1 MSHVGNHSQIREYTK
16 DTLIHVYDTIAEGDA
31 PKICEE
37 SISSKGG
44 KVSHLLPAQGTRDDV
59 VNEFMLGYTVTGEA
73 FSYRNKDVPAKPQ
86 DFEFGKKFWDL
97 STKLIEAGR
106 IKVHQPKV
114 GKDGLVGVF
123 DGMQQF
129 REGKVSGVKLV
140 YRVSETP

>member
-1 MSHVGNHSQIREYTK
+1 
-16 DTLIHVYDTIAEGDA
+16 
-31 PKICEE
+31 
-37 SISSKGG
+37 
-44 KVSHLLPAQGTRDDV
+44 
-59 VNEFMLGYTVTGEA
+59 MLGYTVTGEA
-73 FSYRNKDVPAKPQ
+73 FSYRNKEVPAKPE

-123 DGMQQF
+123 DGLQQF